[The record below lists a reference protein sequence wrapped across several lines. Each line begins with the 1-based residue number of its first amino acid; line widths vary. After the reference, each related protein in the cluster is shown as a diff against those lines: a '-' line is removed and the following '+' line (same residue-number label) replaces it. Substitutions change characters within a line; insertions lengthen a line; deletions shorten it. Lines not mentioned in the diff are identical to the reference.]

1 MNPETLRK
9 RIDAAQARQRA
20 ALQARDEC
28 AAKARTWQERADAAG
43 AERAWLSK
51 HPDAPVEP
59 VLKDVPE

>member
-43 AERAWLSK
+43 AEHAWLSK
-51 HPDAPVEP
+51 HPDAPVDLVP
-59 VLKDVPE
+59 TDVPE